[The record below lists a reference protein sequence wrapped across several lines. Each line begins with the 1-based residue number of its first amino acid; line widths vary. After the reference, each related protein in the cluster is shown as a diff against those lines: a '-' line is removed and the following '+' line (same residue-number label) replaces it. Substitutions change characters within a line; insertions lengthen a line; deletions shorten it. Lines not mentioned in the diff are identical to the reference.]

1 MADVV
6 NPEALRFV
14 NEQIRPLC
22 ESLRGIKV
30 QMASMKVL
38 WDDHIEAL
46 IPNDASLI
54 ADGREAE
61 GVSRLTGADVNNARN
76 AMAALIPGISDTVI
90 GKPCV
95 RPIDL

>member
-1 MADVV
+1 MADIV

-14 NEQIRPLC
+14 SEQIRPLC
-22 ESLRGIKV
+22 ESLRGIKA
-30 QMASMKVL
+30 QMVAMKVL
-38 WDDHIEAL
+38 WDDHVGAL
-46 IPNDASLI
+46 IPNDLSPV

-76 AMAALIPGISDTVI
+76 AMAALIPGISDGVI